1 MFRKVCSK
9 CSKIFVEQVK
19 TLGPTVTADKNVAT
33 TDPCDGDAV
42 TAVTVSSGKKLSK
55 LVLGKY

>member
-1 MFRKVCSK
+1 M
-9 CSKIFVEQVK
+9 EQVK

-33 TDPCDGDAV
+33 TDPNDGDVV